1 MKINKPR
8 KEITMILLVVILLVL
23 SYIAPKLN
31 NNNSEKAKEEPKI
44 EQNIIKSNDTIIDN
58 SVTENDHKKDNL
70 SSLIGLIVWISIF
83 GVGFYYFNNYRK
95 KTDLGFIKISTKKKD
110 GKQLLTIIIYN
121 FSKKGISINA
131 PVIEFIKG
139 NEIRKF
145 KITGVAN
152 QNIYPLFIPE
162 KQGQKLTTTLDIFF
176 TKVPEL
182 ANFTSFRI
190 TASTQSNKIIRSIK
204 KKIK

>member
-8 KEITMILLVVILLVL
+8 KEVTMILLIVILLTL

-31 NNNSEKAKEEPKI
+31 NNNSEKRKEEPKI
-44 EQNIIKSNDTIIDN
+44 EQSIIENNDTIIDN
-58 SVTENDHKKDNL
+58 SVTEKDSTNNNL
-70 SSLIGLIVWISIF
+70 SSLIGLVVWIAIF
-83 GVGFYYFNNYRK
+83 GVAFYYFNNYRK
-95 KTDLGFIKISTKKKD
+95 KTDLGFIKISTRKKE
-110 GKQLLTIIIYN
+110 GKQLLTIIVYN

-131 PVIEFIKG
+131 PVIEFMKG

-145 KITGVAN
+145 KITSIAN
-152 QNIYPLFIPE
+152 QNIYPLYIPE
-162 KQGQKLTTTLDIFF
+162 KQGQKLTITLDAFV

-190 TASTQSNKIIRSIK
+190 TTSTQNNKIIRSLKKRIK
-204 KKIK
+204 